1 MFWRFFLRRYRAA
14 VTNGRLLFAVLCIT
28 VFFYT
33 TLGFYLLEEVT
44 ISKALWWAVVTMTT
58 VGYGDV
64 TPQKEL
70 TRLVV
75 GYPAILL
82 GVMFVG
88 YVLSDISMQLLE
100 TARTKRKGLRKMTN
114 SGHVVIIRFVGESRM
129 ENIVAEIAKE
139 NVALQDNIVVIDDEI
154 EELHPSLAMNFV
166 RGDPTIPSTL
176 EKANLS
182 KAHTAIVFR
191 KPNCDATRS
200 DLQAIAIILA
210 IRQQAPELP
219 IISECADAKHL
230 PLLKNA
236 GSNQVVC
243 LEEMREQIIV
253 QELLDPGVVSIVHE
267 LTSNLSGNQL
277 YIVDAPRGHQ
287 TYQDIKVYC
296 QPRDLC
302 LLGIRRGNNNFLAPQ
317 PTFAIEENDRLIC
330 IATTRPR
337 L

>member
-1 MFWRFFLRRYRAA
+1 MFWRFFLRRYRSA
-14 VTNGRLLFAVLCIT
+14 VASGRLIFALLCII

-33 TLGFYLLEEVT
+33 TVGFYLLEDVT
-44 ISKALWWAVVTMTT
+44 IGKALWWAVVTMTT

-70 TRLVV
+70 TRIVV

-100 TARTKRKGLRKMTN
+100 IARTKRKGLRKMTN
-114 SGHVVIIRFVGESRM
+114 SGHVVVIRFVGDSRL

-154 EELHPSLAMNFV
+154 DELHPALGVDFV
-166 RGDPTIPSTL
+166 RGDPTMPSTL

-182 KAHTAIVFR
+182 KAHTAIIFR
-191 KPNCDATRS
+191 KPDGDATSS

-210 IRQQAPELP
+210 IRQLAPNLP

-230 PLLKNA
+230 LLLKNA
-236 GSNQVVC
+236 GSNRVVC
-243 LEEMREQIIV
+243 LEEMREQLIV

-267 LTSNLSGNQL
+267 LTSNLSGNQI
-277 YIVDAPRGHQ
+277 YIVDAPKGQ
-287 TYQDIKVYC
+287 ATYQEIKAYC

-302 LLGIRRGNNNFLAPQ
+302 LLGVRRGNNNFLAPR
-317 PTFAIEENDRLIC
+317 PTFAIEDNDRLIC
-330 IATTRPR
+330 IATSRPH